1 MTLPTPKRNDKG
13 SLPDPFAAA
22 RRKLFPPL
30 RDKALAQAAEALA
43 QNRIKM
49 AGSLVSRFLRN
60 KADDPDALDLMATV
74 ERRAGRLDEALQLM
88 SRCIALSPENAGYRF
103 NYVGILRG
111 LGKLDEALTQIDLL
125 LRNDPRNPL
134 YRDLKAA
141 VLRTLGRHD
150 EAVTYRR
157 EMVEEYPE
165 SAEIWLQYGRALRV
179 TDVGDGCVEAF
190 RKALEVDP
198 SFVPAYTNLASLK
211 TYRFTAAEVEQMER
225 QLASPALPASA
236 RADLHSALGK
246 AYGDEK
252 QYARS
257 FENFAKGNALRR
269 LGLDFDPS
277 RFDAHRVNCE
287 SLFTE

>member
-1 MTLPTPKRNDKG
+1 MTLPTPKQNDKG

-198 SFVPAYTNLASLK
+198 SHPEALKMMKETYEKLKSL
-211 TYRFTAAEVEQMER
+211 T
-225 QLASPALPASA
+225 PP
-236 RADLHSALGK
+236 
-246 AYGDEK
+246 
-252 QYARS
+252 
-257 FENFAKGNALRR
+257 
-269 LGLDFDPS
+269 
-277 RFDAHRVNCE
+277 
-287 SLFTE
+287 